1 MNADAFRHFFGYHFN
16 ENRTLWNYIMTLTD
30 EQFAQEAGYSRGSVR
45 NQVVHLMNVDRV
57 WFSELQAIEVKTLPK
72 PEDFADREA
81 MRAYWDGIEQD
92 MRAYLDALHDDMLT
106 DKPIVEEDDSNLI
119 VWQVLLHVINHA
131 TDHRAQ
137 ILRLL
142 NDLGVETV
150 SQDYIFYVHD
160 HP

>member
-16 ENRTLWNYIMTLTD
+16 ENRNLWDAIMTLTD
-30 EQFAQEAGYSRGSVR
+30 EQFGQEAGYSRGSVR

-57 WFSELQAIEVKTLPK
+57 WFSELQAIEVKNLPK
-72 PEDFADREA
+72 PEDFADREE

-92 MRAYLDALHDDMLT
+92 MRAYLDALRDDMLT

-119 VWQVLLHVINHA
+119 VWQVLLHVVNHA

-150 SQDYIFYVHD
+150 SQDYIFYVYD